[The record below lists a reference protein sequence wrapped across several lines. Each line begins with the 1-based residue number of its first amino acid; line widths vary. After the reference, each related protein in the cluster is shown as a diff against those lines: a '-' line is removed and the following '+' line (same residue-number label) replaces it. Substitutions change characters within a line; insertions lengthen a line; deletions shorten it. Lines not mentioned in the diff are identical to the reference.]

1 MPSNQDS
8 RISSKHAMGD
18 SGYRRTTSDNFMGNR
33 TSERGL
39 AEETENAFSY
49 YGKRQQ
55 RL

>member
-1 MPSNQDS
+1 
-8 RISSKHAMGD
+8 MGD

-39 AEETENAFSY
+39 AEETENKNAFSY
-49 YGKRQQ
+49 YGKREQ